1 MKSILTLTRAF
12 AAILTAVLFSRG
24 TLQAAVLTWDT
35 VSGDGGVITGG
46 SGAWIDASGNW
57 NNGSTDVL
65 WNNGTPDSAI
75 FGGLAGTITL
85 GGGITVGNMTFN
97 AGTGNYTINGSGNVL
112 TLSSS
117 LITVNTDATIAAILG
132 GSTGLTVAG
141 TNKLVLTAAS
151 TFTGDLNINSGTL
164 EISGAGSVLQDN
176 NASTVT
182 VASGATALLSGSA
195 NNALGWGGSG
205 ISGSYE
211 QWVVAGTINNTGG
224 AAQTI
229 PFGGVTLN
237 GGTLTSSSGNA
248 TYGSYHV
255 NASSGVITA
264 NGAGNTI
271 SAVDVGIGNTTATIS
286 TPLAGDTL
294 TTSSVFR
301 DIGGVG
307 ALTKTGAGTMIMTG
321 ASTYTGATTIS
332 GGALQVDGSLAS
344 GSTVGVGTAGALT
357 GSGTVS
363 GNVTLTGSGVINKS
377 GGSIGGTLGV
387 TGGNWNGTGSVTGL
401 VTSSSGTFTIGS
413 GANLTA
419 NGNLNVTGGTLA
431 SGSGTSTITGSVNYT
446 SASSST
452 FGGIIAGSGKTVTMN
467 NASGSLTLSG
477 TNTYTGGT
485 NVTAGTIVLANQNG
499 FGTGTVTLAGGVNFS
514 TTGFEGNNVAGA
526 LPNSFVLSGG
536 MVNVD
541 VSFSGHNDIWINTAV
556 SGTGGFSVTSGGGIM
571 RSPGLMLSG
580 AKTFQGGVTIGDN
593 ARVTIDNNTSL
604 GTGGLR
610 ANGGTDTLRVAGN
623 VSNVANNAVVAS
635 GATLSVEVDSGVSAV
650 LSGVISSEGGGGG
663 LTKNSAGILS
673 LSGAN
678 TYTGNT
684 IISAGT
690 LQIGAGG
697 TTGSLSTS
705 SAITNNATLE
715 FNRTNT
721 LTQGTD
727 FASVISGSG
736 AVSQV
741 GSGTTVL
748 SGANTYTGA
757 TSITAG
763 TLQVNG
769 SLAASSTVGVGTAG
783 TLAGSGT
790 INGNATLTG
799 SGIINLSGGTI
810 AGTLGVT
817 GGNWN
822 GSGSVTGPVTSSS
835 GTFTIGSGANL
846 TANGN
851 LNVTGG
857 TLASGS
863 GTSTITGSVNYT
875 SASSSTF
882 GGVIAGSGKTVTMNN
897 AASTLTLSGASTYTG
912 TTTVSAG
919 VVNIQNATALGT
931 VAGGTSVS
939 SGAALQIQGGI
950 VVGAEALTLNGTGV
964 SNDGALRTISGTNTY
979 GGLVTLGS
987 STRINSDAGSTL
999 YLTNTGTITGSGFDL
1014 TAGGGGNTTIAGI
1027 IGTGTG
1033 AVTKDGAGDLYLT
1046 GANTYTGT
1054 TTISGGRLVIGS
1066 GNTTGSLSTSSAI
1079 VNNATLAFWRSNT
1092 LTQGTDFAS
1101 VISGSGA
1108 VSQSG
1113 VGTTILNGANTYTG
1127 ATTVSTGVLNIQNAA
1142 ALGTTAAGTTVLSGT
1157 ALQIQGGIVV
1167 GAEALTLN
1175 GTGVSN
1181 DGALRTISGTNT
1193 YGGLVTLGSS
1203 TRINSDA
1210 GSTLYLTNTGTI
1222 TGSGFGLTAGGA
1234 GNTTIAGIIGTGTGT
1249 LTKDG
1254 AGDLY
1259 LTGANTYTGTTTI
1272 SGGRLVIGSGSTTG
1286 SLSTSSAIVNNATL
1300 AFWRSNT
1307 LTQGTD
1313 FASVISGSGAVSQ
1326 TGVGTTILNG
1336 ANTYTGATTVST
1348 GVLNIQNAT
1357 ALGSTAAGTTVLS
1370 GTALQIQ
1377 GGITVGAE
1385 ALTLNGTGVSND
1397 GALRNISGTNT
1408 YGGLVTLGSS
1418 TRINSDAGSTLYL
1431 TNTGT
1436 ITGSGFDLTAGGAGN
1451 TTIAGI
1457 IGTGTGAVTKD
1468 GAGDL
1473 YLTGANTYTGTTTIS
1488 GGRLVIGSGSTTGS
1502 LSTSSAIVN
1511 NATLA
1516 FWRSNTLTQG
1526 SDFASVISGSGAVS
1540 QSGVGTTILNGANTY
1555 TGATT
1560 VSTGVLNIQ
1569 NATALGSTA
1578 AGTTVLSGTALQ
1590 IQGGITVGAEA
1601 LTLNGTGVSNDGALR
1616 NISGTNT
1623 YGGLVTLGSST
1634 RINSDAGAL
1643 TLSNTGTITGSGLA
1657 LTVGG
1662 AGNTTINSII
1672 GTGTGTLTK
1681 DGAGTL
1687 TLTAASTYTGAT
1699 TVTAGSLQVDGS
1711 LASGSTVG
1719 VGTAGTLSGSGTIN
1733 GNTTLTGSGIINLSS
1748 GTIGGTLGVTGGS
1761 WNGTGSV
1768 TGLVTSS
1775 SGTFTIGSG
1784 ANLTANG
1791 NLNVTGGTLAS
1802 GSGTSTI
1809 TGSVNYTSASSST
1822 FGGVIAGS
1830 GKTVTMNNAASTLTL
1845 GGTNTYTGTTTV
1857 SAGILSVTGDI
1868 NNSATIAVSGGQLTT
1883 SGADK
1888 LANAAAVTVSGG
1900 TLTVGGSD
1908 TIGTLTMSS
1917 GTIGGTATLTATTYD
1932 LSGGTVNG
1940 NLGTGT
1946 LNSSGTVALNGTAAA
1961 TAVNVTA
1968 GTLTLGAS
1976 NLLADGGTVT
1986 VSGGALALG
1995 TSSDTVSVFNMSS
2008 GSLTGSGTLTATTYG
2023 LSGGTVGANLGAGTI
2038 NSSGT
2043 VALNGT
2049 AAATAVNVTAGT
2061 LTLGASSAVNS
2072 ATTVGVSGGSLVLG
2086 ASNQIGNSATV
2097 TVSGGTLA
2105 MGANSDT
2112 VAAVALTSGSITS
2125 SSGVLTSTAAF
2136 DMQSGTVSAILGGTA
2151 GLTKTTAGSVTL
2163 SGVNT
2168 YTGATT
2174 ISAGTL
2180 SVGSIGNGGVAG
2192 NLGQASNAAS
2202 NLVFD
2207 GGTLQYTG
2215 STATSDRAFTIN
2227 AGKTATIDT
2236 ANGLTLAGATGAATT
2251 GALTKTGA
2259 GTLTLTGASTYSGT
2273 TTISAGTLALSG
2285 SGALSD
2291 SSAVNV
2297 TGASAVFNISG
2308 ITASGETVGS
2318 LAGVAGSSVVLGG
2331 KTLTAGGDGTSTAFD
2346 GVISGSGGSFTK
2358 TGAGTLTL
2366 SGTSANTYTGT
2377 TTVSDG
2383 VLLLNRTGA
2392 AAENVIAAGG
2402 SVVINTG
2409 GTLRLGTQTQINDE
2423 IVSFSING
2431 GTFDLQG
2438 FVEGM
2443 TPQVSMTNGSITGG
2457 ASGFLLARGGY
2468 AGSGTNTVSKSLS
2481 VRAADASSGVFSIS
2495 GGTTTVSGVI
2505 QTDVGGAA
2513 GISKTGAGTLVLSG
2527 ANTFAGNVT
2536 VGAGILNIQNA
2547 TGLGTTAAGTS
2558 VSNGA
2563 TLQLQGGITVGAEAL
2578 TLNGGAASGQTGAL
2592 VNVSGSNTYGGAITV
2607 ASSSSIS
2614 AASGSTLT
2622 LTGGVIKN
2630 GTVATFNGG
2639 GTINVNTT
2647 AISGSSANS
2656 DLVID
2661 GTTVNLNVANTY
2673 NGPTFIRNSGTL
2685 NANVTNALPT
2695 ANGRTAV
2702 TFDGTGTSVLALGAD
2717 QSVAS
2722 LTSAGSATVTL
2733 NANTLTIGGSSGSTT
2748 FAGAIGGTGGLTKDG
2763 ASTQILSANNGYT
2776 GATTISAGNLTLQGT
2791 YASSGFAISSGAT
2804 LEFNSG
2810 SSLDY
2815 GTTTF
2820 SGAGKLLK
2828 TGTGELRWGGNA
2840 ATFALTSGALIDIQG
2855 GLMVGGN
2862 FANEV
2867 WTNNKSD
2874 LNIAS
2879 GAFFAGVEANV
2890 RVNALTGGGTLST
2903 GYSGSGYTSLT
2914 VGVDNGGGT
2923 FSGSITDGVASLGGY
2938 SDFGGAVA
2946 TGNLT
2951 KAGTGTQ
2958 VLSGANTYSGTTTVS
2973 AGILNIQNATGL
2985 GTTAAGTSV
2994 TNGATLQLQGGITV
3008 GAEAL
3013 TLNGGAA
3020 SGQTGALVN
3029 VSGTNTYGGAITVA
3043 SSSSISAAS
3052 GSVLN
3057 LTGGV
3062 IKNGTVATF
3071 NGGGTINVG
3080 TVGISGASANS
3091 DLVIDGTT
3099 VNLNVANTYNG
3110 PTFIRNSATL
3120 NANVTNALPTAN
3132 GRTAVTFD
3140 GTGTSVLTLGA
3151 AQSVASLTAASAA
3164 TITLNA
3170 NTLTVGDASSNTT
3183 FAGAIGGTGGLTKDG
3198 ASTQVLSGSNGY
3210 SGTTTV
3216 SAGTLS
3222 ITGDINSSA
3231 TIAVSGGSL
3240 TTSGADKLA
3249 NAAAVTVSGGTLTVG
3264 GSDTIGT
3271 LTMSSGTI
3279 GGTATLTAT
3288 TYGLSGGTVNG
3299 NLGTGTINSS
3309 GTVALN
3315 GTAAAGTV
3323 NVTAGTLTLGASSA
3337 INSATAVSISG
3348 GSLALG
3354 ASNQIGNSA
3363 TVTVSGGTLALGS
3376 NNDTVSV
3383 YNMSSGSITGSGT
3396 LTATTYG
3403 LSGGTVTANLGT
3415 GTINSS
3421 GTVALNGTAAAG
3433 TVNVTA
3439 GTLTLGA
3446 SSAINS
3452 ATAVNISGGSLALG
3466 ASDQIGNSASVTVS
3480 GGSLAMGT
3488 NSDTVSAV
3496 QVSGGNITGTS
3507 GVLTSTS
3514 TYDMRS
3520 GSVSAVLGGTVG
3532 LTKSTGGTVNLTNS
3546 NTYTGTTTVNAGT
3559 LSLSGSGRISD
3570 SSSLVVTG
3578 GTFAIGSV
3586 SDTVAGVQLT
3596 GGSITGSSGVLT
3608 SSSTYDMQSGSVSA
3622 ILGGSVGLN
3631 KTTSGTVT
3639 LSGSNTYTG
3648 ATSLTSGNLVV
3659 NGSIASSSLT
3669 TIDGGT
3675 LMGTGAVGA
3684 IQLNSGGAINPGG
3697 ASSAGALSTGNI
3709 SIVDG
3714 QLHFN
3719 IGGTGS
3725 YDQINTAG
3733 TINLAA
3739 GGAGAKLVL
3748 DAISGYTATLNNA
3761 FTLVSNDLTDAITGT
3776 FAKGTFGGTKVITL
3790 SGVDYVENVLGSN
3803 YYGRINY
3810 SGSSTAPGTLA
3821 TAGNDIILK
3830 IVTPEITIT
3839 ESGNNQTDGGTY
3851 NFGDVDKLVPAVPL
3865 TKTFTIKN
3873 DGEVDLMGIVVHAPT
3888 GAAASDYTLDLTGTA
3903 STLIPGDSTTF
3914 TITFSPSR
3922 IGTRTAAIVIDNNDL
3937 DENPFNLA
3945 LTGVGSIGRQIIE
3958 PWTVTYGGPTAPAVP
3973 RNGQARAIAVQKS
3986 TTRDE
3991 AIGVFATG
3999 FTTNADGNL
4008 DVYTASYHPVTGALL
4023 WSRTFDGAAHRDDYA
4038 NSIVVDGNGDVIVTG
4053 CTTKSDTDT
4062 DVYVAKYANADGA
4075 LLWQKIYAGA
4085 GGSYDTGSSVAVDA
4099 SNNVF
4104 VTGSGIRTASDY
4116 DFFVASY
4123 SSAGG
4128 VRFENLIDGG
4138 NNREDGAYKVAV
4150 DTAGSMVIAGNARN
4164 ASNNRDFRVVHL
4176 SASTGT
4182 VNWQYTKNGSSSD
4195 HDYAYDVVFD
4205 GSNQVVATGTVRGS
4219 NYDIYTVKLDKTAGA
4234 IVWEKQWNGPNDSS
4248 DAGHQVKIDTSG
4260 NVVLGGVSYHSAGD
4274 QDGYVAKYNGT
4285 SGALIW
4291 EHRFNG
4297 GAGTTNLIAEIDLDA
4312 LNNVV
4317 ATGFTVSLAG
4327 NYDVLTGKMLAGD
4340 GGLLWEKTYNGAANS
4355 HDYGLALAVSP
4366 DGNIFV
4372 AGYSTTSNNTT
4383 DFLVKNYQAEH
4394 ASTQA
4399 AQTITFAN
4407 PGAQSAGSPLSLSA
4421 TASSGLTVYFSV
4433 VSGPAQINE
4442 GTNSLVSFTGSGTVV
4457 VRASQS
4463 GNSGY
4468 AAATPVDQ
4476 SFTVNKSPQTI
4487 SFILPASLSST
4498 AQWPLTGVASSG
4510 LAVTYSVQSGP
4521 GSIAGGIL
4529 SFSGAGDVVVRA
4541 SQVGDSK
4548 YNAASDVDAT
4558 VTSVNHT
4565 PIVIFDNIVENW
4577 RDRYAGSGAGE
4588 GNDIAL
4594 QLSGND
4600 AIAGIVAGY
4609 TTTGTGR
4616 DLYLARY
4623 LADGTKDWSFV
4634 SNTAG
4639 NDEAMA
4645 VRVDA
4650 SGDVYVAGYTTGT
4663 GQDLYVGKYSGVD
4676 GTRLWSY
4683 SINGAGNG
4691 NDVGVS
4697 LDFEGT
4703 TNVVVGGYV
4712 AGSGTGNDFFAAKLD
4727 QGTGAPV
4734 WTSTQN
4740 RTTTTSDVPAKVVVG
4755 TDGSV
4760 ALAGISGSDAWTV
4773 KLDAATGNKVWQVVY
4788 NYANKPDAVRGLA
4801 MDGAN
4806 NVIIAA
4812 YSQGSNY
4819 DMYTA
4824 KYASLDGTLI
4834 WGKRYNSSF
4843 NSSDAPWDMTVDED
4857 ANVYVTGTS
4866 YRSASVRDG
4875 MTLKYSGVDGTLL
4888 WEGRFNGANNG
4899 NDENTSISL
4908 DGIGNPVVGGY
4919 TTKSDGTTD
4928 VYLAKHNKGPGDL
4941 RWQKIFDGDNNK
4953 NDNVKKVRVDPNG
4966 VVWMTGSSTTSGGAL
4981 EVLVLRDIPTP

>member
-24 TLQAAVLTWDT
+24 NLQAAVLTWDT
-35 VSGDGGVITGG
+35 VSGDSGVITGG

-65 WNNGTPDSAI
+65 WNNVTPDSAI

-97 AGTGNYTINGSGNVL
+97 AGTGNYTIDGAGNVL

-132 GSTGLTVAG
+132 GSTGLTLAG
-141 TNKLVLTAAS
+141 TNKLVLSAAS

-164 EISGAGSVLQDN
+164 EISGTGTVLQNN

-195 NNALGWGGSG
+195 NNVLGWGGSG

-229 PFGGVTLN
+229 PFGGIALN
-237 GGTLTSSSGNA
+237 GGTLTSSTGNA
-248 TYGSYHV
+248 FFGSYHV

-264 NGAGNTI
+264 NGTGNTI

-294 TTSSVFR
+294 TTSSVFK

-363 GNVTLTGSGVINKS
+363 GNVTLTGSGVINKN

-387 TGGNWNGTGSVTGL
+387 TGGSWNGTGSVTGL

-431 SGSGTSTITGSVNYT
+431 SGSS
-446 SASSST
+446 
-452 FGGIIAGSGKTVTMN
+452 
-467 NASGSLTLSG
+467 
-477 TNTYTGGT
+477 
-485 NVTAGTIVLANQNG
+485 
-499 FGTGTVTLAGGVNFS
+499 
-514 TTGFEGNNVAGA
+514 
-526 LPNSFVLSGG
+526 
-536 MVNVD
+536 
-541 VSFSGHNDIWINTAV
+541 
-556 SGTGGFSVTSGGGIM
+556 
-571 RSPGLMLSG
+571 
-580 AKTFQGGVTIGDN
+580 
-593 ARVTIDNNTSL
+593 
-604 GTGGLR
+604 
-610 ANGGTDTLRVAGN
+610 
-623 VSNVANNAVVAS
+623 
-635 GATLSVEVDSGVSAV
+635 
-650 LSGVISSEGGGGG
+650 
-663 LTKNSAGILS
+663 
-673 LSGAN
+673 
-678 TYTGNT
+678 
-684 IISAGT
+684 
-690 LQIGAGG
+690 
-697 TTGSLSTS
+697 
-705 SAITNNATLE
+705 
-715 FNRTNT
+715 
-721 LTQGTD
+721 
-727 FASVISGSG
+727 
-736 AVSQV
+736 
-741 GSGTTVL
+741 
-748 SGANTYTGA
+748 
-757 TSITAG
+757 
-763 TLQVNG
+763 
-769 SLAASSTVGVGTAG
+769 
-783 TLAGSGT
+783 
-790 INGNATLTG
+790 
-799 SGIINLSGGTI
+799 
-810 AGTLGVT
+810 
-817 GGNWN
+817 
-822 GSGSVTGPVTSSS
+822 
-835 GTFTIGSGANL
+835 
-846 TANGN
+846 
-851 LNVTGG
+851 
-857 TLASGS
+857 
-863 GTSTITGSVNYT
+863 TSTITGSVNYT

-882 GGVIAGSGKTVTMNN
+882 GGVIAGSGKTLTMNN
-897 AASTLTLSGASTYTG
+897 ASSTLTLSGSNTYTG
-912 TTTVSAG
+912 ATTISAGTLQIGGGGTTGALSTSSAITNNAALAFNRSNTVTQGTDFASAISGSGSVTQAGSGSLILSGANTYTGATTVSAG
-919 VVNIQNATALGT
+919 VVNIQNAAALGT

-939 SGAALQIQGGI
+939 SGA
-950 VVGAEALTLNGTGV
+950 
-964 SNDGALRTISGTNTY
+964 
-979 GGLVTLGS
+979 
-987 STRINSDAGSTL
+987 
-999 YLTNTGTITGSGFDL
+999 
-1014 TAGGGGNTTIAGI
+1014 
-1027 IGTGTG
+1027 
-1033 AVTKDGAGDLYLT
+1033 
-1046 GANTYTGT
+1046 
-1054 TTISGGRLVIGS
+1054 
-1066 GNTTGSLSTSSAI
+1066 
-1079 VNNATLAFWRSNT
+1079 
-1092 LTQGTDFAS
+1092 
-1101 VISGSGA
+1101 
-1108 VSQSG
+1108 
-1113 VGTTILNGANTYTG
+1113 
-1127 ATTVSTGVLNIQNAA
+1127 
-1142 ALGTTAAGTTVLSGT
+1142 

-1307 LTQGTD
+1307 LTQGAD

-1326 TGVGTTILNG
+1326 AGVGTTILNG

-1357 ALGSTAAGTTVLS
+1357 ALGTTAAGTTVLS

-1377 GGITVGAE
+1377 GGIVVGAE
-1385 ALTLNGTGVSND
+1385 ALTLNDTGVSND

-1418 TRINSDAGSTLYL
+1418 ARINSDAGSTLYL

-1526 SDFASVISGSGAVS
+1526 ADFASVISGSGAVS
-1540 QSGVGTTILNGANTY
+1540 QAGVGTTILNGANTY

-1569 NATALGSTA
+1569 NATALGTTA

-1590 IQGGITVGAEA
+1590 IQGGIVVGAEA

-1623 YGGLVTLGSST
+1623 YGGLVTLGSSS

-1687 TLTAASTYTGAT
+1687 ALTAASTYTG
-1699 TVTAGSLQVDGS
+1699 V
-1711 LASGSTVG
+1711 
-1719 VGTAGTLSGSGTIN
+1719 
-1733 GNTTLTGSGIINLSS
+1733 
-1748 GTIGGTLGVTGGS
+1748 
-1761 WNGTGSV
+1761 
-1768 TGLVTSS
+1768 
-1775 SGTFTIGSG
+1775 
-1784 ANLTANG
+1784 
-1791 NLNVTGGTLAS
+1791 
-1802 GSGTSTI
+1802 
-1809 TGSVNYTSASSST
+1809 
-1822 FGGVIAGS
+1822 
-1830 GKTVTMNNAASTLTL
+1830 
-1845 GGTNTYTGTTTV
+1845 
-1857 SAGILSVTGDI
+1857 
-1868 NNSATIAVSGGQLTT
+1868 
-1883 SGADK
+1883 
-1888 LANAAAVTVSGG
+1888 
-1900 TLTVGGSD
+1900 
-1908 TIGTLTMSS
+1908 
-1917 GTIGGTATLTATTYD
+1917 
-1932 LSGGTVNG
+1932 
-1940 NLGTGT
+1940 
-1946 LNSSGTVALNGTAAA
+1946 
-1961 TAVNVTA
+1961 
-1968 GTLTLGAS
+1968 
-1976 NLLADGGTVT
+1976 
-1986 VSGGALALG
+1986 
-1995 TSSDTVSVFNMSS
+1995 
-2008 GSLTGSGTLTATTYG
+2008 
-2023 LSGGTVGANLGAGTI
+2023 
-2038 NSSGT
+2038 
-2043 VALNGT
+2043 
-2049 AAATAVNVTAGT
+2049 
-2061 LTLGASSAVNS
+2061 
-2072 ATTVGVSGGSLVLG
+2072 
-2086 ASNQIGNSATV
+2086 
-2097 TVSGGTLA
+2097 
-2105 MGANSDT
+2105 
-2112 VAAVALTSGSITS
+2112 
-2125 SSGVLTSTAAF
+2125 
-2136 DMQSGTVSAILGGTA
+2136 
-2151 GLTKTTAGSVTL
+2151 
-2163 SGVNT
+2163 
-2168 YTGATT
+2168 TT

-2180 SVGSIGNGGVAG
+2180 SVGTIGNGGVAG
-2192 NLGQASNAAS
+2192 NLGQASNAAA

-2236 ANGLTLAGATGAATT
+2236 SNDLTLVGATGAATT
-2251 GALTKTGA
+2251 GALTKTGSGA
-2259 GTLTLTGASTYSGT
+2259 LILTGVSTYTGT
-2273 TTISAGTLALSG
+2273 TTISAGTLQVGAGGTTGALASG
-2285 SGALSD
+2285 SAIINNGTL
-2291 SSAVNV
+2291 
-2297 TGASAVFNISG
+2297 VFNRSN
-2308 ITASGETVGS
+2308 TVTQGS
-2318 LAGVAGSSVVLGG
+2318 DFNS
-2331 KTLTAGGDGTSTAFD
+2331 
-2346 GVISGSGGSFTK
+2346 VISGSGGLTQAGS
-2358 TGAGTLTL
+2358 GTLRLTGSNTFTGNVNVTSGTLEISGTGGILQSSNSATVTIASGATALL
-2366 SGTSANTYTGT
+2366 SGTSNNALGYNGTEKWVVAGTVNSTGGAAHNVPFGGITLNGGTITSTSGNSTYGSFIQSIFGGVITANGTGNTISAVDFGIQAGATLTLATPLGGDSLTASSVFKNYTGAGALSKTGLGTVKLTGVSTYTGVTTISAGTLSVGTIGNGGVAGNLGQASNAAANLVFDGGTLQYTGSTATSDRAFTINAGKTATIDTSNDLTLVGATGAATTGALTKTGSGALILTGVSTYTGT
-2377 TTVSDG
+2377 TTISAGTLQVG
-2383 VLLLNRTGA
+2383 AGGTTGA
-2392 AAENVIAAGG
+2392 LASG
-2402 SVVINTG
+2402 SSITNN
-2409 GTLRLGTQTQINDE
+2409 GTLVFNRSNTVTQGSDFNSVISGTGKLTQ
-2423 IVSFSING
+2423 
-2431 GTFDLQG
+2431 
-2438 FVEGM
+2438 
-2443 TPQVSMTNGSITGG
+2443 
-2457 ASGFLLARGGY
+2457 
-2468 AGSGTNTVSKSLS
+2468 AGSGTLVLNGSNTY
-2481 VRAADASSGVFSIS
+2481 SGL
-2495 GGTTTVSGVI
+2495 TTVSTGVLNIRSAGALGTTAAGTSVTSGAALQI
-2505 QTDVGGAA
+2505 QGNITTASEALTLNGTGVSNDGALRNISGNNNYAGLITLGSSTRINSDANNLELSNVGTITGAGLDLTVGGA
-2513 GISKTGAGTLVLSG
+2513 GNVIISSNIGTGSGALVKDGTGTLTLLRGSSYTGAT
-2527 ANTFAGNVT
+2527 T
-2536 VGAGILNIQNA
+2536 VSAGILNLQANA
-2547 TGLGTTAAGTS
+2547 GLGTTAGGTS

-2578 TLNGGAASGQTGAL
+2578 TLNGGAASGQSGAL

-2607 ASSSSIS
+2607 AASSSIS

-2622 LTGGVIKN
+2622 LTGGVVKN
-2630 GTVATFNGG
+2630 GTVATFTGG
-2639 GTINVNTT
+2639 GTINVSTT
-2647 AISGSSANS
+2647 AISGASANS
-2656 DLVID
+2656 DVIVD
-2661 GTTVNLNVANTY
+2661 GVTVNLNVANTY

-2685 NANVTNALPT
+2685 NANVANALPT

-2702 TFDGTGTSVLALGAD
+2702 TFDGTGTSVLALGAS

-2722 LTSAGSATVTL
+2722 LTSAGGATVTL
-2733 NANTLTIGGSSGSTT
+2733 GSNTLTVGSASGSTT
-2748 FAGAIGGTGGLTKDG
+2748 FAGSIGGTGGLVKDG
-2763 ASTQILSANNGYT
+2763 ASTQILGSNNSYT

-2804 LEFNSG
+2804 LEFNSA

-3062 IKNGTVATF
+3062 VKNGTVATF
-3071 NGGGTINVG
+3071 NGGGTINVN
-3080 TVGISGASANS
+3080 TTAISGSSANS

-3140 GTGTSVLTLGA
+3140 GTGPSVLTLGA

-3198 ASTQVLSGSNGY
+3198 ASTLVLSGSNGY

-3288 TYGLSGGTVNG
+3288 TYDLSGGTVNG

-3337 INSATAVSISG
+3337 INSATAVSVSGGSLALGASNQIGDSATVTVSGGTLAMGTNNDTISVLSLSSGTVSGSGTLTATTYTLSGGTVNANLGTGTINSSGTVALNGTAAAGTVNVTAGTLTLGASSAINSATTVSVSG

-3363 TVTVSGGTLALGS
+3363 TVTVSGGTLAMGT
-3376 NNDTVSV
+3376 NNDTISV
-3383 YNMSSGSITGSGT
+3383 LSLSSGTVSGSGT

-3403 LSGGTVTANLGT
+3403 LSGGTVDANLGT

-3452 ATAVNISGGSLALG
+3452 ATAVSVSGGSLALG
-3466 ASDQIGNSASVTVS
+3466 ASNQIGNSATVTVSGGTLAMGTNNDTISVLSLSSGTVSGSGTLTATTYGLSGGTVDANLGTGTINSSGTVALNGTAAAGTVNVTAGTLTLGASSAINSATAVSVSGGGSLVLGASNQIGNSATVTVSGGTLAMGTNNDTISVLSLSSGTVSGSGTLTATTYTLSGGTVNANLGTGTINSSGTVALNGTAAAGTVNVTAGTLTLGASSAINSATTVSVSGGSLVLGASNQIGDGATVTVS
-3480 GGSLAMGT
+3480 GGSLAMGANNDT
-3488 NSDTVSAV
+3488 ISVLSLSSGTVSGSGTLTATTYTLSGGTVNANLGTGTINSSGTVALNGTAAAGTVNVTAGTLTLGASSAINSATAVSVSGGSLALGASNQIGDSATVTVSGGSLAIGTYSDTVSAV
-3496 QVSGGNITGTS
+3496 QLTGGNITGTT

-3514 TYDMRS
+3514 TYDVRS
-3520 GSVSAVLGGTVG
+3520 GSVSAILGGTVG
-3532 LTKSTGGTVNLTNS
+3532 LTKSTGGTVTLSNS
-3546 NTYTGTTTVNAGT
+3546 NTYTGTTTVSGGT
-3559 LSLSGSGRISD
+3559 LTLSGSGQISD
-3570 SSSLVVTG
+3570 NSSVVVSG
-3578 GTFAIGSV
+3578 GTFDIGTV

-3596 GGSITGSSGVLT
+3596 SGGITGSTGVLT
-3608 SSSTYDMQSGSVSA
+3608 SSSTYDMQNGSVSA

-3648 ATSLTSGNLVV
+3648 GTSLTNGNLVV
-3659 NGSIASSSLT
+3659 NGSIGSSSLT

-3675 LMGTGAVGA
+3675 LMGTGTVGA

-3697 ASSAGALSTGNI
+3697 ASSAGTLSTGNI

-3719 IGGTGS
+3719 IGGTGAGS
-3725 YDQINTAG
+3725 YDQLNTNG

-3748 DAISGYTATLNNA
+3748 DAINGYTATLNNA
-3761 FTLVSNDLTDAITGT
+3761 FTLVSNDLTDAITGK
-3776 FAKGTFGGTKVITL
+3776 FAKGTFSGTKLITL
-3790 SGVDYVENVLGSN
+3790 SGVDYVENVLGSS

-3810 SGSSTAPGTLA
+3810 SGSSLAPGTLA
-3821 TAGNDIILK
+3821 SSGNDVILK

-3851 NFGDVDKLVPAVPL
+3851 DFGDVDKVVPSVPL

-3873 DGEVDLMGIVVHAPT
+3873 DGEVDLMGIVIHTPT

-3903 STLIPGDSTTF
+3903 STLIPGASTTF
-3914 TITFSPSR
+3914 KITFDPSR
-3922 IGTRTAAIVIDNNDL
+3922 IGTRNADIVIDSNDL

-3945 LTGVGSIGRQIIE
+3945 LTGVGTIARDVSE
-3958 PWTVTYGGPTAPAVP
+3958 PWTVLYGGVNAPATRRDGV
-3973 RNGQARAIAVQKS
+3973 AMAVAVQKS

-3991 AIGVFATG
+3991 AVAVFATG
-3999 FTTNADGNL
+3999 YTTNAASNRDI
-4008 DVYTASYHPVTGALL
+4008 YTAKYDPVTGAKS
-4023 WSRTFDGAAHRDDYA
+4023 WERIFAGAAGMDDEA
-4038 NSIVVDGNGDVIVTG
+4038 AAIAVDANGDVVITG
-4053 CTTKSDTDT
+4053 YTTVAANNS
-4062 DVYVAKYANADGA
+4062 DVYVAKYSGADGS
-4075 LLWQKIYAGA
+4075 LVWERTYAGS
-4085 GGSYDTGSSVAVDA
+4085 GGSFDEGNSIAVHSSGRVLVAGYGRTSSGADMFAAGYSGSDGSVLFERLIEGGGNGDDLARSVAVD
-4099 SNNVF
+4099 
-4104 VTGSGIRTASDY
+4104 
-4116 DFFVASY
+4116 
-4123 SSAGG
+4123 SAGD
-4128 VRFENLIDGG
+4128 L
-4138 NNREDGAYKVAV
+4138 A
-4150 DTAGSMVIAGNARN
+4150 IAGYVRGSAK
-4164 ASNNRDFRVVHL
+4164 DFRVMKL
-4176 SASTGT
+4176 SGTSGATAWQWNVNGSTNSNDEAFAVAFDSTG
-4182 VNWQYTKNGSSSD
+4182 
-4195 HDYAYDVVFD
+4195 
-4205 GSNQVVATGTVRGS
+4205 QVVATGTVS
-4219 NYDIYTVKLDKTAGA
+4219 AANFDLYTVKLTAAGA
-4234 IVWEKQWNGPNDSS
+4234 LVWQKQWNSSFNSS
-4248 DAGHQVKIDTSG
+4248 DAGYDIAVDNSG
-4260 NVVLGGVSYHSAGD
+4260 NVIVGGTSYRAASVM
-4274 QDGYVAKYNGT
+4274 DGYVAEYAAGT
-4285 SGALIW
+4285 GALVW
-4291 EHRFNG
+4291 ERRFNG
-4297 GAGTTNLIAEIDLDA
+4297 SVSNQDAINSVDLDG
-4312 LNNVV
+4312 LGNVV
-4317 ATGFTVSLAG
+4317 ATGFSYNATPNS
-4327 NYDVLTGKMLAGD
+4327 DVLTAKIFATD
-4340 GGLLWEKTYNGAANS
+4340 GGLVWEKRYNGVANRWDNGAS
-4355 HDYGLALAVSP
+4355 VAVSP
-4366 DGNIFV
+4366 DGNIYV
-4372 AGYSTTSNNTT
+4372 GGYAGSSAGTL
-4383 DFLVKNYQAEH
+4383 DFMVKNYQAVIP
-4394 ASTQA
+4394 AV
-4399 AQTITFAN
+4399 QTSQFIAFSN
-4407 PGAQSAGSPLSLSA
+4407 PGGPRVAGSDLPLSAS
-4421 TASSGLTVYFSV
+4421 ASSGLPVKFTI
-4433 VSGPAQINE
+4433 VSGPATVTDSGNM
-4442 GTNSLVSFTGSGTVV
+4442 LSFTGAGTVT
-4457 VRASQS
+4457 VRASQQ
-4463 GNSGY
+4463 GNSTY
-4468 AAATPVDQ
+4468 AKATPVDQ
-4476 SFTVNKSPQTI
+4476 TFSVIKSGQTI
-4487 SFILPASLSST
+4487 TFTPPASLAST
-4498 AQWPLTGVASSG
+4498 AQWPLTGLSTSG
-4510 LAVTYSVQSGP
+4510 LPLSYSVQSGP
-4521 GSIAGGIL
+4521 GTITSGVL
-4529 SFSGAGDVVVRA
+4529 SFSGAGAVVVRA
-4541 SQVGDSK
+4541 SQAGDARF
-4548 YNAASDVDAT
+4548 NAAANVDAT
-4558 VTSVNHT
+4558 ITSVNNA
-4565 PIVIFDNIVENW
+4565 PIIILDNIAENW
-4577 RDRYAGSGAGE
+4577 RDRYAGSGAGQ
-4588 GNDIAL
+4588 GNDLAL
-4594 QLSGND
+4594 QLSGNT
-4600 AIAGIVAGY
+4600 AVAGFVGGY
-4609 TTTGTGR
+4609 TTTSTGK
-4616 DLYLARY
+4616 DLYLAKY
-4623 LADGTKDWSFV
+4623 LADGTLVWTVISGT
-4634 SNTAG
+4634 SG
-4639 NDEAMA
+4639 NDEAMS
-4645 VRVDA
+4645 VKVDGN
-4650 SGDVYVAGYTTGT
+4650 GDVLVAGYVTTGT
-4663 GQDLYVGKYSGVD
+4663 GQDVYVAKYNG
-4676 GTRLWSY
+4676 GTGARIWSY
-4683 SINGAGNG
+4683 TYNGTANG

-4697 LDFEGT
+4697 LALEGT
-4703 TNVVVGGYV
+4703 TNVAVGAYVVSTG
-4712 AGSGTGNDFFAAKLD
+4712 AGNDFFAAKLN
-4727 QGTGAPV
+4727 QSTGAVV
-4734 WTSTQN
+4734 WTSVQP
-4740 RTTTTSDVPAKVVVG
+4740 RSGTTSDVPVKVAVG
-4755 TDGSV
+4755 TDGGV
-4760 ALAGISGSDAWTV
+4760 VLAGASGSDAWTI
-4773 KLDAATGNKVWQVVY
+4773 KLASATGSRIWQQVY

-4801 MDGAN
+4801 LDAAD

-4812 YSQGSNY
+4812 YSQGANY

-4824 KYASLDGTLI
+4824 KYAALDGSLI
-4834 WGKRYNSSF
+4834 WGQRYNSSF
-4843 NSSDAPWDMTVDED
+4843 NSSDAPWDLVVDGN
-4857 ANVYVTGTS
+4857 ANVFVTGTS

-4875 MTLKYSGVDGTLL
+4875 MTLKYAGLDGALV
-4888 WEGRFNGANNG
+4888 WEKRFNGSSGG

-4908 DGIGNPVVGGY
+4908 DGIGNPVISGY
-4919 TTKSDGTTD
+4919 TTNSDATTD
-4928 VYLAKHNKGPGDL
+4928 VYLAKHNKAAGDI
-4941 RWQKIFDGDNNK
+4941 RWEKTFDGDNNK
-4953 NDNVKKVRVDPNG
+4953 NDSIKKVQVDPNG
-4966 VVWMTGSSTTSGGAL
+4966 NVWMTGSATNSSGFL
-4981 EVLVLRDIPTP
+4981 EVLTLRHIPSL